1 MYTNIINLNQSRTPK
16 LIEAIN
22 KELRFH
28 SLSVNSGSVCN
39 GNQANFFLEK
49 GCGQNC
55 NYQAVA
61 TIIHNCL
68 GRNFKVQGSLDTE
81 WDGRMLIS
89 EIVLDGRSFDF

>member
-39 GNQANFFLEK
+39 ENQANFFLEK

-61 TIIHNCL
+61 MIIHDCL
-68 GRNFKVQGSLDTE
+68 SSSYKALDSLDTE
-81 WDGRMLIS
+81 WDGRMPIS
-89 EIVLDGRSFDF
+89 EIVIDGRMFKF